1 MPTREERRSPP
12 AARANIPRLPLA
24 PGVYRFRDGR
34 GDVLYVGRATNLRR
48 RVASYWGDLRD
59 RGHLSRMV
67 ARIARL
73 EAIECASEHEAA
85 WLERNLLERRLSP
98 WNRTAG
104 GAEVPVFIG
113 LDGGPRSPGLTVVH
127 ERRPAIGTRVFGP
140 YLGGQKAR
148 LAVSAVE
155 RVYPLGY
162 TGAAMRGSG
171 LDLARLRGVDA
182 GSRQALVRAATAVF
196 DRDGAAVAGLLAEL
210 GRRRDDA
217 AAALSFELAARLQ
230 AEIEAVGWISGVQR
244 ATTAEPEDADI
255 HGWAQGVLLHCE
267 VRAGRLCVW
276 RQGPCSERA
285 ARRKVAATP
294 AAWTAFA
301 QRNAELASR
310 LTGSS

>member
-1 MPTREERRSPP
+1 MPLREDRRPFP
-12 AARANIPRLPLA
+12 APQASIPRLPLA

-67 ARIARL
+67 SRIARL

-104 GAEVPVFIG
+104 GAEVPVFIR

-127 ERRPAIGTRVFGP
+127 ESRPETGTWVFGP

-155 RVYPLGY
+155 RVHPLGY
-162 TGAAMRGSG
+162 AGADVRGSG
-171 LDLARLRGVDA
+171 RDLARIRGVDA
-182 GSRQALVRAATAVF
+182 GCRQTLVRRAAAVF
-196 DRDGAAVAGLLAEL
+196 DRDGEAVAGLLAEL
-210 GRRRDDA
+210 GRRRDA
-217 AAALSFELAARLQ
+217 AAGALSFELAARLQ

-244 ATTAEPEDADI
+244 ATTAETEDADLY
-255 HGWAQGVLLHCE
+255 GWADGVLLHCE

-276 RQGPCSERA
+276 RQAACSERA
-285 ARRKVAATP
+285 ARRRLATTP

-301 QRNAELASR
+301 QRNAELAALLSW
-310 LTGSS
+310 